1 MTRVTVDKDN
11 LRKFVQSFGHNV
23 TDLKLSAHEF
33 SLNGGVAM
41 LTHFFTQR
49 ISATVDEAGE
59 FIIPD
64 ISKVVA
70 FLRACDGN
78 TITMWQRPGRPLH
91 LSNGSTEVTI
101 STADSVRSSER
112 LSAIT
117 KHVSKSIENDWS
129 SWADEPL
136 NCHGK
141 IEDTGSLL
149 PVSRMVGVVGKDKVF
164 TTNFGNN
171 CITFS
176 AGDKTDA
183 QMNVTVEIGTGVVP
197 DDGVTNTFGAWLPTL
212 LNALPAGPCHLHT
225 GEDSVMVF
233 SHAEKECLLVVFP
246 QGE

>member
-1 MTRVTVDKDN
+1 MTRVTVDKDE

-23 TDLKLSAHEF
+23 IDLKLSAHEF

-41 LTHFFTQR
+41 PTHFFTQR

-101 STADSVRSSER
+101 PTMDGVRSSER
-112 LSAIT
+112 LSVIA
-117 KHVSKSIENDWS
+117 KLVSASIENEWS
-129 SWADEPL
+129 EWAGERL

-141 IEDTGSLL
+141 IADTNSLL
-149 PVSRMVGVVGKDKVF
+149 PVSRMVSVVGKDKVF
-164 TTNFGNN
+164 TTTFAEDG
-171 CITFS
+171 IKFS
-176 AGDKTDA
+176 AGDKSDA
-183 QMNVTVEIGTGVVP
+183 QMSVTIEAETGVVP
-197 DDGVTNTFGAWLPTL
+197 EGGVSNTFGGWLPVL
-212 LNALPAGPCHLHT
+212 LNAKLCT
-225 GEDSVMVF
+225 V
-233 SHAEKECLLVVFP
+233 P
-246 QGE
+246 QACRSLGDRHDYK